1 MRAKRLNLVAR
12 RVLAVLLA
20 LEMAFGGFPLNATL
34 SLADDVPEQEPI
46 FERQGE
52 DSKEEPANPPAPAAD
67 DTPEG
72 DAVLDVQ
79 APDEGAA
86 PENGIVEAVD
96 EEGDLDDPDAADEPV
111 LLAAAAGGGG
121 GPLRNGAAPGTVTTV
136 DTNALGINV
145 NLFNYVANDTTAN
158 TYDKDKTGATAS
170 TTGINTGKSWRNQ
183 LKFYGSGD
191 GVETPVT
198 YNNNSTSGT
207 TTGANPG
214 NGINQFTGVARGN
227 NNRPPTFYT
236 LQYANQGIVQR
247 ELSADGFP
255 LLNTN
260 ASDKTTQ
267 YLFDPDTTPADASS
281 RQVYEGV
288 NHLFYLENAGTAS
301 ERLVYDSNEHYAY
314 YDVSQGDGGD
324 FKVYDGTYDRAGG
337 SKSGMKVGFFPF
349 NDWYT
354 GSGYPQIN
362 PNNGATQV
370 DHHLGLTL
378 DFPFT
383 MPLDGV
389 VRTESGDEAPLEF
402 EFSGDD
408 DMWVFVDGKLVLDI
422 GGIHQPVSG
431 TINFETGVVQ
441 IGGGTEN
448 PPVYFFNNYD
458 STPKYVTQGSY
469 SYLANG
475 ISDTSGQHG
484 DIVYMWDVYGFENG
498 DRTKPILTGTGT
510 PLIAGILGNKN
521 SSDNRAGTEHRM
533 QAFYL
538 ERGGCDSNLMVTTN
552 FHLMAKRTVT
562 VNKVWGPGVED
573 ADKEPVE
580 VELVRKETPING
592 GEVSEVS
599 YAVVD
604 TATLQN
610 GAWSKSWKKL
620 PTEGWDAATDSIYC
634 KYTYF
639 VREKPKDGFSPTYSG
654 GLQVTQI
661 EYTGVNGEYCQ
672 ISNNYAPVSITN
684 MPTYIDVTKE
694 WKNRTGDGA
703 DPASHAN
710 DSVWVQLYKQTREDA
725 QSDWSDETAVGDPVE
740 LKASVDWTHR
750 FKVSETGEN
759 VRYLVKEGAMDG
771 TTFVPLAED
780 GVIMAAKTS
789 ASDTGK
795 PYVLDSVSYENRTA
809 DMTQTPPVYGDWTS
823 AGSDYVT
830 VPDNGTAR
838 ATVANKPVSTK
849 VTVEKQW
856 SDSATVSEH
865 PAIWVQLY
873 KDGNAVGGPV
883 QLSGT
888 TLEHEFP
895 NLDPSGV
902 YTVAEG
908 TYASGTFTPQTS
920 FTITSGGQTRT
931 YVQDSIT
938 YYDAG
943 SSDPRTQDNLDGTVY
958 PDAGRAVIVNRP
970 PQVDISLVKV
980 DADSTS
986 GADPIEGVTFELL
999 EDAGQAGVYEP
1010 TVDTTVVAP
1019 DITTSATGEAD
1030 LPKLEPGT
1038 YWLLETEAADGYL
1051 LRDPNHPIGI
1061 TVTADGT
1068 SMSVAL
1074 VSDGYDSNKT
1084 RPTIAGPDNDGAYT
1098 LTARNVRTYTLP
1110 SAGGPGAYPFLLI
1123 GAFVAA
1129 YAASGVSGS
1138 RRKGKTRP
1146 QGRPGRPGDPKDG
1159 GRWNVT

>member
-362 PNNGATQV
+362 
-370 DHHLGLTL
+370 
-378 DFPFT
+378 
-383 MPLDGV
+383 
-389 VRTESGDEAPLEF
+389 
-402 EFSGDD
+402 
-408 DMWVFVDGKLVLDI
+408 
-422 GGIHQPVSG
+422 
-431 TINFETGVVQ
+431 
-441 IGGGTEN
+441 
-448 PPVYFFNNYD
+448 
-458 STPKYVTQGSY
+458 
-469 SYLANG
+469 
-475 ISDTSGQHG
+475 
-484 DIVYMWDVYGFENG
+484 
-498 DRTKPILTGTGT
+498 
-510 PLIAGILGNKN
+510 
-521 SSDNRAGTEHRM
+521 
-533 QAFYL
+533 
-538 ERGGCDSNLMVTTN
+538 
-552 FHLMAKRTVT
+552 
-562 VNKVWGPGVED
+562 
-573 ADKEPVE
+573 
-580 VELVRKETPING
+580 
-592 GEVSEVS
+592 
-599 YAVVD
+599 
-604 TATLQN
+604 
-610 GAWSKSWKKL
+610 
-620 PTEGWDAATDSIYC
+620 
-634 KYTYF
+634 
-639 VREKPKDGFSPTYSG
+639 
-654 GLQVTQI
+654 
-661 EYTGVNGEYCQ
+661 
-672 ISNNYAPVSITN
+672 
-684 MPTYIDVTKE
+684 
-694 WKNRTGDGA
+694 
-703 DPASHAN
+703 
-710 DSVWVQLYKQTREDA
+710 
-725 QSDWSDETAVGDPVE
+725 
-740 LKASVDWTHR
+740 
-750 FKVSETGEN
+750 
-759 VRYLVKEGAMDG
+759 
-771 TTFVPLAED
+771 
-780 GVIMAAKTS
+780 
-789 ASDTGK
+789 
-795 PYVLDSVSYENRTA
+795 
-809 DMTQTPPVYGDWTS
+809 
-823 AGSDYVT
+823 
-830 VPDNGTAR
+830 
-838 ATVANKPVSTK
+838 
-849 VTVEKQW
+849 
-856 SDSATVSEH
+856 
-865 PAIWVQLY
+865 
-873 KDGNAVGGPV
+873 
-883 QLSGT
+883 
-888 TLEHEFP
+888 
-895 NLDPSGV
+895 
-902 YTVAEG
+902 
-908 TYASGTFTPQTS
+908 
-920 FTITSGGQTRT
+920 
-931 YVQDSIT
+931 
-938 YYDAG
+938 G
-943 SSDPRTQDNLDGTVY
+943 SS
-958 PDAGRAVIVNRP
+958 
-970 PQVDISLVKV
+970 
-980 DADSTS
+980 
-986 GADPIEGVTFELL
+986 
-999 EDAGQAGVYEP
+999 
-1010 TVDTTVVAP
+1010 VVCV
-1019 DITTSATGEAD
+1019 GE
-1030 LPKLEPGT
+1030 
-1038 YWLLETEAADGYL
+1038 
-1051 LRDPNHPIGI
+1051 I
-1061 TVTADGT
+1061 
-1068 SMSVAL
+1068 
-1074 VSDGYDSNKT
+1074 
-1084 RPTIAGPDNDGAYT
+1084 
-1098 LTARNVRTYTLP
+1098 
-1110 SAGGPGAYPFLLI
+1110 
-1123 GAFVAA
+1123 
-1129 YAASGVSGS
+1129 
-1138 RRKGKTRP
+1138 
-1146 QGRPGRPGDPKDG
+1146 
-1159 GRWNVT
+1159 